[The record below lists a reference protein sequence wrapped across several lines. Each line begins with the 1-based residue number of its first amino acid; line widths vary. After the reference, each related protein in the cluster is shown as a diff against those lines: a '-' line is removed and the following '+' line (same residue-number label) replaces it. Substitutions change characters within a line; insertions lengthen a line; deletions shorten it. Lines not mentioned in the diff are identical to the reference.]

1 MLLSGIFFMGKNMKK
16 VLKIIGWTLL
26 SLLVVVLL
34 AASIAV
40 WIVFSP
46 QKLTPIVRN
55 YAAEFV
61 TCPHEIGSVELTFFS
76 TFPNFGLQVDHVL
89 LQNPLP
95 SAPSDTV
102 AYVDKLVAEI
112 NLRELWKNSSIVL
125 NGLQL
130 DGLRANIFVDADG
143 TANYDVFVT
152 DTTTSEPDTAAF
164 SLPFEVIEL
173 QKIALRDIQVAYT
186 DLSSRMSAAVSGM
199 EADMELDLRDN
210 VAKSL
215 LTLSVPDLSF
225 RMDSTDYLQHAS
237 LALNVPFEAD
247 LGNMRV
253 LLQHASVMLNDYVL
267 ALDGSAA
274 MPENGDI
281 LLDMAYRCKDWQ
293 VEPLLAMVPDGLDIL
308 PAGLDAAGILNLS
321 GRVSGTF
328 NDSLMPL
335 VTADMLLDEGRFSMP
350 EIPYRLSDLQLD
362 LQAHVDLNRADS
374 AWVRLNAVA
383 AKTGRSS
390 VELSGRIDKLLSDNM
405 LFDLLCKARLNLPEL
420 QPLLPED
427 MDLSVQGMLDGRMT
441 AAFSMQQL
449 EKMDVGNMRINGKFT
464 TNSLAVVYDS
474 MQVNMG
480 KTGLELT
487 IPNRKPANEHVG
499 FADVQLACGTLDMK
513 QGTDM
518 AAALQNS
525 QITLQLSNVL
535 ADERYLSVACDFG
548 FDGLA
553 ASMDDISAEL
563 QAPKGHAF
571 VRMDMQDSTALPVVS
586 ANLAMA
592 ELKGNMDTIS
602 ARIENL
608 SLKVGMTGTRQ
619 DKSQLR
625 LRVDYDC
632 TALQASMGNFVQ
644 AKTNNLGLVAN
655 AYYNAAGE
663 NLLLQWNPRLDVDL
677 QEGKINM
684 EGFPETIVIPDIKFN
699 FNNRRFTIDDSR
711 IVLGNSDFQLK
722 GEIHNIA
729 DWLADKGL
737 LTGELDF
744 VSNMTDV
751 NQLMEWTS
759 GMGSETETDSTE
771 VETAQVEE
779 TVPAEDAASEPD
791 PYMVPKGV
799 DLVLH
804 TNIKEALVGKQ
815 VVRNLGGNL
824 YVEDGTLILEEM
836 GFVCN
841 AARLQLTAMYKTP
854 RKNHLYLGL
863 DYHMMDIHIEELIDM
878 IPEVDSIL
886 PMLRSF
892 KGQAEFHIAAETYLD
907 GNYNLKKSTLRG
919 ASSIR
924 GYDLVLMDGETF
936 SEIAKILMFKKKTEN
951 KVDSISA
958 DLTIFRNEVDI
969 YPFLVTMDKYQAAVG
984 GRHNLDMTFDYHISL
999 LRPLR
1004 IGVDVKGNFDDMRI
1018 RPTKCKYAED
1028 FKPAERKDVETQRMQ
1043 LRQLIYNSLTR
1054 NVKTE

>member
-1 MLLSGIFFMGKNMKK
+1 MLLSGNFFMEKNMKK
-16 VLKIIGWTLL
+16 VWKIIGWTLL
-26 SLLVVVLL
+26 SLFVVVLL

-55 YAAEFV
+55 YAAGYV
-61 TCPHEIGSVELTFFS
+61 TCPHEIGNVELTFFS
-76 TFPNFGLQVDHVL
+76 TFPNFGLRIDRVL

-95 SAPSDTV
+95 AAPSDTV

-112 NLRELWKNSSIVL
+112 NLRELWKNNSIVL

-130 DGLRANIFVDADG
+130 EGLRANVFVDADG
-143 TANYDVFVT
+143 MANYDIFVT
-152 DTTTSEPDTAAF
+152 DTVASEPDTAAF

-173 QKIALRDIQVAYT
+173 QEIALRDIQATYT
-186 DLSSRMSAAVSGM
+186 DLSSQMSVAVSGV

-215 LTLSVPDLSF
+215 LALSVPDLSF

-237 LALNVPFEAD
+237 LVLNVPFEAD
-247 LGNMRV
+247 LGDMRL
-253 LLQHASVMLNDYVL
+253 LLQKASVMLNDYVL
-267 ALDGSAA
+267 VLDGSAA
-274 MPENGDI
+274 MSENGDI
-281 LLDMAYRCKDWQ
+281 LLDMAYSCKDWP
-293 VEPLLAMVPDGLDIL
+293 VEPLLAMVPAGLEIL
-308 PAGLDAAGILNLS
+308 PAGLDAAGVLNLS
-321 GRVSGTF
+321 GQVSGTF

-335 VTADMLLDEGRFSMP
+335 VTADVLLDEGRFSMP

-390 VELSGRIDKLLSDNM
+390 VELSGRVDKLLSDNM
-405 LFDLLCKARLNLPEL
+405 LFDLQCKARLNLPEL

-427 MDLSVQGMLDGRMT
+427 MDLSMQGMLDGWLT
-441 AAFSMQQL
+441 AAFSMKQL
-449 EKMDVGNMRINGKFT
+449 EKMDVGHMRINGKFT
-464 TNSLAVVYDS
+464 TDGLAVVYDS
-474 MQVNMG
+474 LQVNTG

-487 IPNRKPANEHVG
+487 IPNRKPANKYVG
-499 FADVQLACGTLDMK
+499 FADVKLACNGLDMK
-513 QGTDM
+513 QGAAM
-518 AAALQNS
+518 AAVLQKS
-525 QITLQLSNVL
+525 QINVQLSDVL
-535 ADERYLSVACDFG
+535 SDGRYLSAVCDFG
-548 FDGLA
+548 LDGLA
-553 ASMDDISAEL
+553 ANMDDISAEL

-586 ANLAMA
+586 ATLAMA
-592 ELKGNMDTIS
+592 ELKGKMDTVS
-602 ARIENL
+602 ARIENP
-608 SLKVGMTGTRQ
+608 SLKVNMTGTRQ
-619 DKSQLR
+619 DKSQPR
-625 LRVDYDC
+625 LRVDYGC
-632 TALQASMGNFVQ
+632 TALQARMGNFVQ
-644 AKTNNLGLVAN
+644 AETNNLGLVAN

-663 NLLLQWNPRLDVDL
+663 NLLLQWNPRLNVDL
-677 QEGKINM
+677 QAGKINM
-684 EGFPETIVIPDIKFN
+684 AGFPETIIIPDIKFN
-699 FNNRRFTIDDSR
+699 FNNRRFAIDDSR

-759 GMGSETETDSTE
+759 GLGSETDSVE
-771 VETAQVEE
+771 VETAQAVDA
-779 TVPAEDAASEPD
+779 VPADDAASEPN

-892 KGQAEFHIAAETYLD
+892 KGLAEFHIAAETYLD

-936 SEIAKILMFKKKTEN
+936 SEIAKMLMFKKKTEN
-951 KVDSISA
+951 IVDSISA

-1018 RPTKCKYAED
+1018 RPAKCKYAED
-1028 FKPAERKDVETQRMQ
+1028 FKPAERKEVETQRMQ
-1043 LRQLIYNSLTR
+1043 LRQLIYNSLIR